1 MQIVNLMTPNP
12 VTVGPHDT
20 LADAKRAM
28 DAGRFRRV
36 PVVENGRIVGI
47 LTERDIRSHTGYL
60 DSTRVDAVM
69 RSPVVTISPYNTVEE
84 AASMMLKLKIGGMPV
99 VSSGELVGVVTT
111 SDLLKAFLAEGAS
124 VYAPAREPS
133 KPKRLSR

>member
-12 VTVGPHDT
+12 VTVGPHNT

-28 DAGRFRRV
+28 DAGGFRRV

-47 LTERDIRSHTGYL
+47 LTERDIRSHAGYL

-69 RSPVVTISPYNTVEE
+69 RSPVVTTSPYNTVEE

-124 VYAPAREPS
+124 VYAPAREPA

>member
-12 VTVGPHDT
+12 VTVGPHNT

-28 DAGRFRRV
+28 DAGGFRRV
-36 PVVENGRIVGI
+36 PVVEDGRIVGI
-47 LTERDIRSHTGYL
+47 LTERDIRSHEGYL

-84 AASMMLKLKIGGMPV
+84 AAWMMLKLKIGGMPV

-124 VYAPAREPS
+124 VYAPAREPA

>member
-1 MQIVNLMTPNP
+1 MQIVNLMTSDAI
-12 VTVGPHDT
+12 TVGPNDK
-20 LADAKRAM
+20 LADAKRVM
-28 DAGRFRRV
+28 DEGGFRRV
-36 PVVENGRIVGI
+36 PVVDGGQLVGI
-47 LTERDIRSHTGYL
+47 LTERDIRGHAGYL

-124 VYAPAREPS
+124 VYAPAREPA